1 MGSGAGSPGGI
12 GMAVSRFGRG
22 MWGGLIAAALVLSAD
37 QVWAKEA
44 VDLILHH
51 GQVITVDR
59 AFTLK
64 TAMAVKGDRV
74 VAVGGEE
81 LLEAYSAPK
90 VVDLGGRTLMPG
102 FIDTHLHP
110 KPMSPN
116 DIAVQDAK
124 SIAEVQAMLRA
135 KAKELGPGKWITGYG
150 WQESNFAEKR
160 NLSRADLDAAAPNN
174 PVALLRA
181 GSHSAA
187 YNSTAFKIAKVD
199 KSTPE
204 PATGLIERD
213 ANGEPSGIVRER
225 MDIVS
230 KFIPD
235 PGWEAMR
242 GPTIAWLKSMLA
254 LGITSFHDASG
265 TIDDEP
271 VGRGGTDSKD
281 LDPLWGGSNMT
292 WKRAREIYATM
303 GNELPRITMYIIH
316 PGAERLKAFPSHTG
330 YGDNHLRLGAIGENA
345 VDGGFTG
352 PTAWLLAD
360 YKGQPGFRGKGRFTD
375 AELQGL
381 VDSAAKLGWQMG
393 LHCIGDAA
401 IVQTVRAYHTALTT
415 IPDVE
420 KASGHGP
427 DDQRWFTDHFTIMPP
442 EATMATMA
450 QDHVMIAQQPNFL
463 YNLEDR
469 YMQVLDDE
477 RLAHNN
483 AITTPVSKFGL
494 FMAFSSDNLPIGPL
508 TGLYAAVTR
517 RGPSGAVHGAE
528 EAVSRAAAIR
538 MYTANGAYLS
548 WEENEKGTLEPG
560 KLADMIVLPFDP
572 LTAPMETFLSGKV
585 DMTFLGGKLVFQR
598 PVSGKKV
605 APPK

>member
-1 MGSGAGSPGGI
+1 
-12 GMAVSRFGRG
+12 MAASRLGKRV
-22 MWGGLIAAALVLSAD
+22 WGGLIAAAIALPAAQAS
-37 QVWAKEA
+37 AKEA

-64 TAMAVKGDRV
+64 TAVAVKGDRI

-81 LLEAYSAPK
+81 LLGAYSAPK
-90 VVDLGGRTLMPG
+90 VIDLAGRTLMPG
-102 FIDTHLHP
+102 FIDTHVHP
-110 KPMSPN
+110 KPVSPN
-116 DIAVQDAK
+116 DIAVEAAK
-124 SIAEVQAMLRA
+124 SISEVQAMLRA

-160 NLSRADLDAAAPNN
+160 NLSRADLDAAAPGN

-187 YNSTAFKIAKVD
+187 YNSAAFKIAKVD
-199 KSTPE
+199 KLTPE

-213 ANGEPSGIVRER
+213 ANGEPSGIIRER
-225 MDIVS
+225 MDVVS

-242 GPTIAWLKSMLA
+242 GPTITWLKEMLA
-254 LGITSFHDASG
+254 LGITSLHDASG

-271 VGRGGTDSKD
+271 EGKGGSDGRDI
-281 LDPLWGGSNMT
+281 DPMWGGSNMT
-292 WKRAREIYATM
+292 WKRAREIYAAM
-303 GNELPRITMYIIH
+303 GGELPRITMYIIH
-316 PGAERLKAFPSHTG
+316 PGAERLRAFPYHTG
-330 YGDNHLRLGAIGENA
+330 FGDNRLRLGAIGENA

-375 AELQGL
+375 AELQEL

-393 LHCIGDAA
+393 IHAIGDAA
-401 IVQTVRAYHTALTT
+401 IVQTVRAYHNALMT
-415 IPDVE
+415 IPDP
-420 KASGHGP
+420 AHRP
-427 DDQRWFTDHFTIMPP
+427 NDRRWFTDHFTIMPP
-442 EATMATMA
+442 EDTMATMA

-463 YNLEDR
+463 YNLDDR
-469 YMQVLDDE
+469 YSALLDDW

-483 AITTPVSKFGL
+483 AIATPAKKFGL

-517 RGPSGAVHGAE
+517 KGPSGAVRGAE
-528 EAVSRAAAIR
+528 EAVSRSEAIR

-572 LTAPMETFLSGKV
+572 LTAPEETLLSAKV
-585 DMTFLGGKLVFQR
+585 DMTFLGGKLVYQR
-598 PVSGKKV
+598 K
-605 APPK
+605 

>member
-1 MGSGAGSPGGI
+1 MTA
-12 GMAVSRFGRG
+12 SRLGKQV
-22 MWGGLIAAALVLSAD
+22 WGGLIAAVLALPGGQAMS
-37 QVWAKEA
+37 KEA
-44 VDLILHH
+44 VDLILHK

-64 TAMAVKGDRV
+64 TAVAVKGERI

-81 LLEAYSAPK
+81 LLDAYSARK
-90 VVDLGGRTLMPG
+90 VIDLGGKTLMPG

-110 KPMSPN
+110 KPVSPN

-150 WQESNFAEKR
+150 WQESNFAEAR

-187 YNSTAFKIAKVD
+187 YNSAAFKIAKVD

-204 PATGLIERD
+204 PATGLIERGPD
-213 ANGEPSGIVRER
+213 GEPSGIIRER
-225 MDIVS
+225 MDVVS

-235 PGWEAMR
+235 PGWDAMR
-242 GPTIAWLKSMLA
+242 GPTITWLKQMLA

-271 VGRGGTDSKD
+271 VGKGGTDSKD

-292 WKRAREIYATM
+292 WKRAREIYAVM
-303 GNELPRITMYIIH
+303 GAELPRITMYIIH
-316 PGAERLKAFPSHTG
+316 PGAERLNAFPHHTG
-330 YGDNHLRLGAIGENA
+330 YGDNRLRLGAIGENA

-375 AELQGL
+375 AQLQEL

-393 LHCIGDAA
+393 IHAIGDAA
-401 IVQTVRAYHTALTT
+401 IVQAVKAYHNALNT
-415 IPDVE
+415 IPD
-420 KASGHGP
+420 AAHAP
-427 DDQRWFTDHFTIMPP
+427 NDRRWFMDHFTIMPP
-442 EATMATMA
+442 DETMATMA

-463 YNLEDR
+463 YNLDDR
-469 YMQVLDDE
+469 YAALLDDW

-483 AITTPVSKFGL
+483 AVATPVKKFGL
-494 FMAFSSDNLPIGPL
+494 FMAFASDNLPIGPL
-508 TGLYAAVTR
+508 VGLYAATTR
-517 RGPSGAVHGAE
+517 KGPTGAVRGADE
-528 EAVSRAAAIR
+528 VVSRAEAIR

-548 WEENEKGTLEPG
+548 WEEKEKGTIEPG

-572 LTAPMETFLSGKV
+572 LTAPEETFLTGKV
-585 DMTFLGGKLVFQR
+585 DMTILGGKLVYQR
-598 PVSGKKV
+598 K
-605 APPK
+605 